1 MDIIYWSVRSSS
13 GEGLGKGG
21 GLVGVDVVDLIR

>member
-1 MDIIYWSVRSSS
+1 MGKFTPGGVADYRLGVALVL

-21 GLVGVDVVDLIR
+21 G